1 MDWELELVLASR
13 TILATVLGGL
23 IGLERL
29 WHRREASVRT
39 YAAVAMGACVFALI
53 SQHIPGAEPSRM
65 AANIVVGIGF
75 LGAGIIMHN
84 GNRTHGLTTAVA
96 PTVAALTTA
105 ATVWATAAVGTG
117 VGFGMYVLSALAAVI
132 VFLILAAHHL
142 PWLSSRYD
150 RRAEDKDE

>member
-53 SQHIPGAEPSRM
+53 SQHIPGAEPSRI
-65 AANIVVGIGF
+65 AANIVVGVGF
-75 LGAGIIMHN
+75 LGAGIIVRN
-84 GNRTHGLTTAVA
+84 GNRTHGLTTA
-96 PTVAALTTA
+96 
-105 ATVWATAAVGTG
+105 ATIWATAAVGTG
-117 VGFGMYVLSALAAVI
+117 MGYGMYILSSLAALI

-142 PWLSSRYD
+142 PWLGSEHEHD
-150 RRAEDKDE
+150 PGDKDS

>member
-1 MDWELELVLASR
+1 MLDWELELQLASR
-13 TILATVLGGL
+13 TIFATVLGGL

-29 WHRREASVRT
+29 WHRREAGVRT
-39 YAAVAMGACVFALI
+39 YASVAMGACVFALI

-84 GNRTHGLTTAVA
+84 GNRAYG
-96 PTVAALTTA
+96 LTTA
-105 ATVWATAAVGTG
+105 ATIWATAAVGTG
-117 VGFGMYVLSALAAVI
+117 VGYGMYVLSSLAAII

-142 PWLSSRYD
+142 PWLSSKYEHS
-150 RRAEDKDE
+150 AEDKDE

>member
-1 MDWELELVLASR
+1 
-13 TILATVLGGL
+13 
-23 IGLERL
+23 
-29 WHRREASVRT
+29 
-39 YAAVAMGACVFALI
+39 
-53 SQHIPGAEPSRM
+53 M

-84 GNRTHGLTTAVA
+84 GNRTHG
-96 PTVAALTTA
+96 LTTA